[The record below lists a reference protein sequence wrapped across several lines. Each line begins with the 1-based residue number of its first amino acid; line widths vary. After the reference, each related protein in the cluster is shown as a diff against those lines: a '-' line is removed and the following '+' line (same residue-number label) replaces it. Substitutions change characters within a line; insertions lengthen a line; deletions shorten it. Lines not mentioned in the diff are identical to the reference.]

1 MEEKIIDTRTAEQ
14 ILSSTKLSENW
25 GKDSFGNK
33 NENLSSELEEIK
45 TRLDNSEWKPAPQV
59 NAFSEAINW
68 QKQRQQSAEI
78 KQIMSYNDSKKL
90 FFSFWK
96 TYLAENQEFNLH
108 TDNKTTVQNILK
120 WAIGDPDCEFDL
132 NKSIWLWGS
141 VGAGKS
147 VFACALRDMLDYLNL
162 SPGQIKF
169 NGKKWDFEDM
179 NSLFV
184 RAKFDPSAFKV
195 LNTPYSLI
203 LDELKEQHFIIKS
216 FGQEQRIIG
225 DLISARYSA
234 WKKSNVRTFVTTNL
248 PPSFTEQFPVLDDR
262 EIDRMVE
269 MFHSVEWHGD
279 SLRKN

>member
-1 MEEKIIDTRTAEQ
+1 MEEKIIDTRTAEE
-14 ILSSTKLSENW
+14 ILASAKISQNW
-25 GKDSFGNK
+25 GKDAFGNK
-33 NENLSSELEEIK
+33 TENLSSELEEIK
-45 TRLDNSEWKPAPQV
+45 SKLDNSEWKPAPQA
-59 NAFSEAINW
+59 NPFTEALNW

-78 KQIMSYNDSKKL
+78 AQVMSYDDSKKL

-96 TYLAENQEFNLH
+96 AYLSEGQKFSLDPENV
-108 TDNKTTVQNILK
+108 KTVQNILK
-120 WAIGDPDCEFDL
+120 WAIGDPSCEFDL

-162 SPGQIKF
+162 STGQVKF
-169 NGKKWDFEDM
+169 NGKRWDFEDM
-179 NSLFV
+179 NALFI

-195 LNTPYSLI
+195 LNTQYSLI
-203 LDELKEQHFIIKS
+203 LDELKEQHFIIKY

-248 PPSFTEQFPVLDDR
+248 PPSFAEQFPVLDDR

-269 MFHSVEWHGD
+269 MFTSLQWHGG

>member
-33 NENLSSELEEIK
+33 NENLSGELEQIK
-45 TRLDNSEWKPAPQV
+45 TRLDKSEWKAAPQV
-59 NAFSEAINW
+59 NAFTEAIDW

-132 NKSIWLWGS
+132 NKSIWLWGN

-147 VFACALRDMLDYLNL
+147 VFACALRDML
-162 SPGQIKF
+162 
-169 NGKKWDFEDM
+169 
-179 NSLFV
+179 
-184 RAKFDPSAFKV
+184 V

-248 PPSFTEQFPVLDDR
+248 PPSFTDQFPVLDDR

-269 MFHSVEWHGD
+269 MFHSVEWHGE